1 MQFLHS
7 IDMCCLACCSF
18 RASQSIHVCCV
29 AAQSSCVEA
38 HAAVWAHC
46 TAKHKGRATQRAQAH
61 AAVFARST
69 VSPDFQ
75 CTRAVA
81 HFSSLCLRF
90 SDAPDYTVLWTV
102 KCMYNHMLHIIL
114 YNPVHMQHGT
124 LLIKLPQMPQII
136 LVTPPALTNAKNA
149 C

>member
-7 IDMCCLACCSF
+7 IDVCRLACCSF

-81 HFSSLCLRF
+81 HFSSLCLRI
-90 SDAPDYTVLWTV
+90 SDAPDYRVSWTLNTA
-102 KCMYNHMLHIIL
+102 CIL
-114 YNPVHMQHGT
+114 YIYISISSTQAAWHTSHCTVSDAPDYSCDPTSSYPCTQGT
-124 LLIKLPQMPQII
+124 
-136 LVTPPALTNAKNA
+136 
-149 C
+149 